1 MTSDLRAGVIG
12 AGVFG
17 GYHADKYA
25 ELPGVRLAAVLDPHH
40 PARAGAIAERHGGH
54 AVDDLESL
62 LAAVDVVSI
71 ASPASAHAPAAIA
84 ALKAGK
90 PVYVEKPLATS
101 LEDADAILAEA
112 AARGLTVACGFLER
126 SAFKVMGLFDIPEAP
141 RLLEAVRLGPPSPR
155 NLDVSV
161 VIDLMIHDLD
171 LALALSTAEPMAV
184 EAEGGATLNSLLDH
198 VDAEVNFD
206 DGFIGLFR
214 SSRVAAERERTMRLV
229 YPSGEVKVD
238 FLTHTFENTTP
249 FALNSHYDE
258 TPAGKD
264 RLGASIAAFLAVV
277 RGEAAAPLAGGLD
290 GAKALDLALAVEQ
303 AVGR

>member
-1 MTSDLRAGVIG
+1 MTSTLRAGVIG

-25 ELPGVRLAAVLDPHH
+25 ELAGVNLPAVLDTH
-40 PARAGAIAERHGGH
+40 PERSQALADRHG
-54 AVDDLESL
+54 AAPFYDLAAF

-71 ASPASAHAPAAIA
+71 ASPAVAHAKAAIA

-90 PVYVEKPLATS
+90 SVYVEKPLATS
-101 LEDADAILAEA
+101 LQDADAILTEA
-112 AARGLTVACGFLER
+112 AARGLVVATGFLER
-126 SAFKVMGLFDIPEAP
+126 SVFRVMGLFDIPEQP
-141 RLLEAVRLGPPSPR
+141 RLLDSVRKGPPSPR

-171 LALALSTAEPMAV
+171 LALALSNAEPMAV
-184 EAEGGATLNSLLDH
+184 EAEGAMISNALLDQ
-198 VDAEVNFD
+198 VEAEVNFD
-206 DGFIGLFR
+206 DGFTATFHA
-214 SSRVAAERERTMRLV
+214 SRVAPVRERSMRLV
-229 YPSGEVKVD
+229 YPSGEVKID
-238 FLTHTFENTTP
+238 FLTHSFENTTP

-264 RLGASIAAFLAVV
+264 RLGASVAAFLAAV
-277 RGEAAAPLAGGLD
+277 RGEAPAPLAGGLD